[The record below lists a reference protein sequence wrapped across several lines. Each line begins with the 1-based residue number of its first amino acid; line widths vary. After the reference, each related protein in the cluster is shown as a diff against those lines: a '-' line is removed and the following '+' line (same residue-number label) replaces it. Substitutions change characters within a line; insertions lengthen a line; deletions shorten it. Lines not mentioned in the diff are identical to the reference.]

1 MSQESQEVKEGGSL
15 LRQTL
20 MNVDECFV
28 YRVPPLSTSGGH
40 RAENWD
46 LGKPMQTCGFQ
57 VERRDNDLFLLFT
70 TENHTK
76 LFALSKCH
84 SSHSRSVES
93 VMDRYAVFRMP
104 HDLSMQ

>member
-1 MSQESQEVKEGGSL
+1 MSEEGGSL

-40 RAENWD
+40 RADNWD
-46 LGKPMQTCGFQ
+46 LSKPLETCGFQ
-57 VERRDNDLFLLFT
+57 VERRNNDLYLLFT

-84 SSHSRSVES
+84 NTPGRSVES
-93 VMDRYAVFRMP
+93 VMDR
-104 HDLSMQ
+104 